1 MAIRKFVVENAELE
15 HEKDLRLMAQMRQEI
30 GDFISI
36 GIKKTSNEFVE
47 GFKFKEVK
55 KKEEIIKE
63 RKDNLENLK
72 KRIKGLK
79 KGQNGLYT
87 IKNYKE

>member
-1 MAIRKFVVENAELE
+1 
-15 HEKDLRLMAQMRQEI
+15 MAQMRQEI

-55 KKEEIIKE
+55 KKEQKIRE
-63 RKDNLENLK
+63 RKEILENLK
-72 KRIKGLK
+72 KRIKALK
-79 KGQNGLYT
+79 KG
-87 IKNYKE
+87 